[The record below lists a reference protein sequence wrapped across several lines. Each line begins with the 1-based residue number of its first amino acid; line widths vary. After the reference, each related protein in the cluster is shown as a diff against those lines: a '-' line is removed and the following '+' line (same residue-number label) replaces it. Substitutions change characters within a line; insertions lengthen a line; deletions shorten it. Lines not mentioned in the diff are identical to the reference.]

1 MELAEQQKLD
11 FIKNG
16 YVKIPGVVSQQKIN
30 VALRA
35 INHSIGLGMD
45 SEMVPSFRADSYC
58 PELRNKPAI
67 TDLLFETPLIK
78 VAESLTRKDSLRLQG
93 GGQIALRFPVM
104 EKPGELHPH
113 IDGMYSTRNQVRMGT
128 IFTFTMLA
136 GVFLSDVPNR
146 FWGNFT
152 AWPGT
157 HRSFGNYFREHDTD
171 CLHRGLLPKVKMPEP
186 VQVLAKGGDAI
197 LAHYL
202 TAHTVVV
209 NVSPYIRYAV
219 FFRLSDMN
227 HSLHRNR
234 VFSDIWLEWP
244 GVKDLL

>member
-1 MELAEQQKLD
+1 MELTRQQKME
-11 FIKNG
+11 FIRNG
-16 YVKIPGVVSQQKIN
+16 YIKIPGVVSQQKIN
-30 VALRA
+30 VALRT
-35 INHSIGLGMD
+35 INHSVSRGID
-45 SEMVPSFRADSYC
+45 PEMVPSFRAGSYC
-58 PELRNKPAI
+58 PELRGKPAI
-67 TDLLFETPLIK
+67 TDLLFETPLLK
-78 VAESLTRKDSLRLQG
+78 LAESLTQKDTLSLQG

-113 IDGMYSTRNQVRMGT
+113 IDGMYSIQNRVRKGT

-136 GVFLSDVPNR
+136 GVLLSDVPNR

-157 HRSFGNYFREHDTD
+157 HRSFGDFFREHDTD
-171 CLHRGLLPKVKMPEP
+171 CLHRGMLPKVKMPEP
-186 VQVLAKGGDAI
+186 VQVLAKAGDAI

-219 FFRLSDMN
+219 FFRLSDRN
-227 HSLHRNR
+227 HRFHRSR

>member
-1 MELAEQQKLD
+1 MELTQQQKLE
-11 FIKNG
+11 FVRNG
-16 YVKIPGVVSQQKIN
+16 YMKIPGVVSQQKIN

-35 INHSIGLGMD
+35 INHSVGKGID
-45 SEMVPSFRADSYC
+45 PEMVPSFRAGSYC
-58 PELRNKPAI
+58 PELKGNPAV
-67 TDLLFETPLIK
+67 TDLLFETPLLK
-78 VAESLTRKDSLRLQG
+78 LAESLTRKDSLKLQG
-93 GGQIALRFPVM
+93 GGQIALRFPAM
-104 EKPGELHPH
+104 EKPAEYHPH
-113 IDGMYSTRNQVRMGT
+113 IDGMYSTGNRVRKGT

-157 HRSFGNYFREHDTD
+157 HRSFGNYFSEHDVD
-171 CLHRGLLPKVKMPEP
+171 CLHRSLLPKVKMPEP
-186 VQVLAKGGDAI
+186 VQVLAKAGDAI

-219 FFRLSDMN
+219 FFRLTDRN
-227 HSLHRNR
+227 HGLHRSR
-234 VFSDIWLEWP
+234 VFSDIWFEWP
-244 GVKDLL
+244 GLKEVL